1 MGINYY
7 KINETLNH
15 RYYQIPQ
22 ELFFS
27 SLYKDKLDLASKIL
41 YGFILDRLSLS
52 AKNNWC
58 DKDGNIYLIFTREEA
73 GEKLNLSPK
82 TITKAFKQLSDIN
95 LIEEKRQGFGK
106 PNLIF
111 VGKIHHEEISKFI
124 NTKNLSYKSG
134 KNYVSRTV
142 KNSSLDMENLP
153 PINTNNINTKNKNA
167 YLSNNT
173 KRIYSDVFLDTLYAN
188 SSMKNALTSS

>member
-1 MGINYY
+1 MEINYY

-22 ELFFS
+22 ELFVS

-58 DKDGNIYLIFTREEA
+58 DKDRNIYLIFTREEA

-173 KRIYSDVFLDTLYAN
+173 KRIYSDVFLNTLYAN
-188 SSMKNALTSS
+188 SSMKNAITSS